1 VGDDGEG
8 VRLVNVLET
17 VQFALGETVL
27 TYNRLCK
34 EARDDNDLKL
44 YEARRIVLDDLF
56 AAREALKE
64 TT

>member
-1 VGDDGEG
+1 M
-8 VRLVNVLET
+8 NVLET